1 MTDEE
6 YEQYLKERYRQLVGF
21 YDERAQ
27 QNKRWHRACSVFIIA
42 VSGALAPLIS
52 TGVLLKHPMI
62 GGFLSASIVIVT
74 AIGSHFQFNENWLN
88 YRKTWDALR
97 REPHLRDA
105 RVADYVN
112 AADRNA
118 LFVERVESIASDE
131 GTEWL
136 GRHIRRQEHPGAS
149 SAATGEK
156 APVIVTKRG

>member
-6 YEQYLKERYRQLVGF
+6 YEGYLNERYPQLVSF
-21 YDERAQ
+21 YDKRAQ
-27 QNKRWHRACSVFIIA
+27 QNKRWHRACSVFIVS
-42 VSGALAPLIS
+42 VSGILVPLIS
-52 TGVLLKHPMI
+52 TGLLLKHPMM

-74 AIGSHFQFNENWLN
+74 ALGSHFQFNENWLN

-105 RVADYVN
+105 RVADYEN

-131 GTEWL
+131 GNEWL
-136 GRHIRRQEHPGAS
+136 GRHIRLQEHPVGS
-149 SAATGEK
+149 SVATGEK
-156 APVIVTKRG
+156 APTVVAKRG